1 MTGPRTTKPL
11 FFHIVIT
18 SFLSLSYAFSI
29 AGRSSSSYP
38 PSSLLSSVLFGRR
51 GGLAR
56 EFGDLKNE
64 DETEWARTTK
74 GKKKEGRK
82 MKKKSSGAV
91 SSSLTE
97 WVKSSTESTP
107 KSPTSAIPYI
117 EERSDSSTDPSD
129 SFTSF
134 ATPGRNETKKRSA
147 KQRNSRRERQASRLV
162 EERMLQSEADKAVEK
177 LRKLFGDDDEKKK
190 KKGEKNNGNSNV
202 NVESV
207 IECVKTLS
215 SVSEKKDGGASSS
228 FRSILSP
235 QNVKGFSLGW
245 AGSDEAICRIGT
257 GLHNVPLARLQEMY
271 LTLDGDG
278 ERFDGGVSA
287 ARVWKIYEVIRI
299 IGPFPN
305 VRNTLRGEITDI
317 SKYRS
322 SNRNSGYKYEGGG
335 VVSIAYDSLVD
346 GVGKEVLAG
355 TDANIRKVN
364 VMVLYADESA
374 LVFCALPN
382 DENRDNI
389 QGKEYL
395 NDTMSLLG
403 PKGENI
409 LLFLGVDNVDEKL
422 ERLRVR

>member
-1 MTGPRTTKPL
+1 
-11 FFHIVIT
+11 
-18 SFLSLSYAFSI
+18 
-29 AGRSSSSYP
+29 
-38 PSSLLSSVLFGRR
+38 
-51 GGLAR
+51 
-56 EFGDLKNE
+56 
-64 DETEWARTTK
+64 
-74 GKKKEGRK
+74 
-82 MKKKSSGAV
+82 
-91 SSSLTE
+91 
-97 WVKSSTESTP
+97 
-107 KSPTSAIPYI
+107 
-117 EERSDSSTDPSD
+117 
-129 SFTSF
+129 
-134 ATPGRNETKKRSA
+134 
-147 KQRNSRRERQASRLV
+147 
-162 EERMLQSEADKAVEK
+162 
-177 LRKLFGDDDEKKK
+177 
-190 KKGEKNNGNSNV
+190 
-202 NVESV
+202 
-207 IECVKTLS
+207 
-215 SVSEKKDGGASSS
+215 
-228 FRSILSP
+228 
-235 QNVKGFSLGW
+235 
-245 AGSDEAICRIGT
+245 
-257 GLHNVPLARLQEMY
+257 MY